1 MTDNEI
7 LALAGAIPS
16 APVRIDSL
24 EDGTFC
30 LTNIDGDLCILDDG
44 GRWTYLSEGYA
55 CGTGCRSRG
64 HALVHPLFAKI
75 PVEIRE
81 KIRSERSTAKRVAL
95 AKAHGVPVQ
104 LASASGLAST
114 PAPGVSM
121 DQPTLLTDN
130 VTWDAFAPGMIGGLT
145 DSGGLTLRWKTPAVA
160 GGKDFSHTGAK
171 PEYRYEDYTRSNRGL
186 VHKSCVVGLSNA
198 QCDAIAKI
206 IRDRSAAIAYAHTL
220 VETADIM
227 ATWPTSAVIDHL
239 IDKRIGTAL
248 TRCVTIRK
256 AGRVR
261 GASNL
266 RSFEVDTGHALLI
279 ETELARDMSAL
290 TLLCADI
297 FLETGVRT
305 VHFKHGAPHDPAAL
319 RWSAWRSER

>member
-7 LALAGAIPS
+7 LALAGATRS
-16 APVRIDSL
+16 EPVRVDSL

-30 LTNIDGDLCILDDG
+30 LTNIDADLCILDDS
-44 GRWTYLSEGYA
+44 GRWTYLNDGYRS
-55 CGTGCRSRG
+55 GVGCRSCG
-64 HALVHPLFAKI
+64 HALVQPLFTKI
-75 PVEIRE
+75 PVEIR
-81 KIRSERSTAKRVAL
+81 KQIRNEPSTAKRVEL

-104 LASASGLAST
+104 KSASAPVPT
-114 PAPGVSM
+114 PGVSM
-121 DQPTLLTDN
+121 DQPTLLTHS

-145 DSGGLTLRWKTPAVA
+145 NSGGVTLRWKTPAVV

-171 PEYRYEDYTRSNRGL
+171 PEYRYEDFTRSNRGL
-186 VHKSCVVGLSNA
+186 VHESCVVGLSNN

-206 IRDRSAAIAYAHTL
+206 IRNRAAAITYAHSL
-220 VETADIM
+220 VETADTVK
-227 ATWPTSAVIDHL
+227 AWPTNGVIDRL

-248 TRCVTIRK
+248 ARCVTIRK

-266 RSFEVDTGHALLI
+266 RSFEVDRGHALLI

-305 VHFKHGAPHDPAAL
+305 VHFKHGAPHDLAAL

>member
-1 MTDNEI
+1 MTDDEI
-7 LALAGAIPS
+7 LMLAGATRS
-16 APVRIDSL
+16 EPVRVDSL

-30 LTNIDGDLCILDDG
+30 LTSTEGEVCILDDG
-44 GRWTYLSEGYA
+44 GKWTYLCDGHISGV
-55 CGTGCRSRG
+55 GCDSCG
-64 HALVHPLFAKI
+64 HAPVQPLFTKI

-81 KIRSERSTAKRVAL
+81 KIRSKRSTIKRVEL

-104 LASASGLAST
+104 KPASAPVPT
-114 PAPGVSM
+114 PGVSM
-121 DQPTLLTDN
+121 DQPTLLTHN
-130 VTWDAFAPGMIGGLT
+130 VTWDSFAPGMFGTIVDDGQT
-145 DSGGLTLRWKTPAVA
+145 TIRWRTPNSS
-160 GGKDFSHTGAK
+160 GKDFSHTGSS
-171 PEYRYEDYTRSNRGL
+171 PEYSYESWKDGNRRM
-186 VHKSCVVGLSNA
+186 VHESCVAGLSNA
-198 QCDAIAKI
+198 QCDAV
-206 IRDRSAAIAYAHTL
+206 AAIIKNRPAAVAYAHSL
-220 VETADIM
+220 VETADIV
-227 ATWPTSAVIDHL
+227 ATWPTSGVVNPL

-248 TRCVTIRK
+248 ARCVTIRK

-305 VHFKHGAPHDPAAL
+305 VHFKHGAPHDPTVL

>member
-7 LALAGAIPS
+7 LMLAGATRS
-16 APVRIDSL
+16 EPVRVDSL

-30 LTNIDGDLCILDDG
+30 LTSTEGDVCILDVG
-44 GRWTYLSEGYA
+44 GRWTYLSDGYVSGVGCNA
-55 CGTGCRSRG
+55 CG
-64 HALVHPLFAKI
+64 HAPVQPLFTKI

-81 KIRSERSTAKRVAL
+81 KIRSERSTAKRVEL

-104 LASASGLAST
+104 KSM
-114 PAPGVSM
+114 PVPGVYGV

-130 VTWDAFAPGMIGGLT
+130 VAWAAFAPGMIGGLT
-145 DSGGLTLRWKTPAVA
+145 NSGGVTLRWKTPPIS
-160 GGKDFSHTGAK
+160 GGKGFSHTGAS

-186 VHKSCVVGLSNA
+186 VHESCVVGLSNN

-206 IRDRSAAIAYAHTL
+206 IRDRTAAIAYAHSL
-220 VETADIM
+220 VETADIV
-227 ATWPTSAVIDHL
+227 ATWPTSAVVDHL

-248 TRCVTIRK
+248 ARCVTIRK

-266 RSFEVDTGHALLI
+266 RSFEVDTGHVLLI

-305 VHFKHGAPHDPAAL
+305 VHFKHGAPHDPTVL